1 MAGVEAV
8 FCAKICAVQLEQ
20 KLLQRNEQYSILI
33 RRKKMKK
40 LLILLVVFGMFVP
53 NVLLAVEPVKIG
65 MVTTLS
71 TKAGYL
77 GEDVRDGF
85 KLAIAQEE
93 GMLGGVPVELLVED
107 DGRDPGKAKQI
118 ADRFVKRDNVK
129 IMTGIIFSNVAL
141 AVVPKVVRGEVLY
154 ISPNAGPSDLAGKG
168 CNENYFN
175 VAYQNDNLDEVV
187 GKYVSDSGFKNVY
200 LLAPN
205 YPAGKDHLAGFK
217 RYYTGKISGE
227 VYTKLGQ
234 SDYAAEIAAL
244 RAAKPD
250 AVFFFLPGGMGIN
263 FIKQYSQAG
272 LNKTTPVFGPAFS
285 FDERLLGAVG
295 AAALGVKN
303 GSQWTHDLDNPANKQ
318 FVEAFRAAYDRTPT
332 LYASQGYEAA
342 RLIGSAL
349 KSVGGDVTKFDQLRT
364 AVRKADFESVRG
376 QFAFTSNQ
384 HPVQNLYI
392 REVVEDGKGG
402 FTNQTLKA
410 VFTNHGNAYVD
421 ECSMK

>member
-1 MAGVEAV
+1 
-8 FCAKICAVQLEQ
+8 
-20 KLLQRNEQYSILI
+20 
-33 RRKKMKK
+33 MKK
-40 LLILLVVFGMFVP
+40 LLILLVAFGMFVP

-318 FVEAFRAAYDRTPT
+318 FVEAFRAVYDRTPT

>member
-1 MAGVEAV
+1 
-8 FCAKICAVQLEQ
+8 
-20 KLLQRNEQYSILI
+20 
-33 RRKKMKK
+33 MKK
-40 LLILLVVFGMFVP
+40 LLVLLAVFGMFVP
-53 NVLLAVEPVKIG
+53 NVLLTAEPVKIG

-77 GEDVRDGF
+77 GEEVRDGF

-93 GMLGGVPVELLVED
+93 GKLGGVPVELLVED

>member
-1 MAGVEAV
+1 M
-8 FCAKICAVQLEQ
+8 
-20 KLLQRNEQYSILI
+20 
-33 RRKKMKK
+33 KKMCV
-40 LLILLVVFGMFVP
+40 LLVVCGLLVP
-53 NVLLAVEPVKIG
+53 NLALSVEPVKIG

-77 GEDVRDGF
+77 GEEVRDGF
-85 KLAIAQEE
+85 KLAIAQEQ
-93 GMLGGVPVELLVED
+93 GKLGGIPVELMVED

-118 ADRFVKRDNVK
+118 ANRFMKRDDVK

-141 AVVPKVVRGEVLY
+141 AVVPKVVRSEVLY
-154 ISPNAGPSDLAGKG
+154 ISPNAGPSALAGKG

-187 GKYVSDSGFKNVY
+187 GKYVSEAGFKNVY

-234 SDYAAEIAAL
+234 SDYAAEIATL

-263 FIKQYSQAG
+263 FLKQFSQAG
-272 LNKTTPVFGPAFS
+272 LSKTIPVFGPAFS
-285 FDERLLGAVG
+285 FDERILGAVG

-303 GSQWTHDLDNPANKQ
+303 GSQWSHDLDNPANKQ
-318 FVEAFRAAYDRTPT
+318 FVAAFKEAYDRTPT

-349 KSVGGDVTKFDQLRT
+349 KSVGGDVDKLDQLRA

-376 QFAFTSNQ
+376 KFSFATNQ
-384 HPVQNLYI
+384 HPIQNIYI

-402 FTNQTLKA
+402 YTNQTLKT
-410 VFTNHGNAYVD
+410 VFTDHGNAYVD
-421 ECSMK
+421 ACSMK

>member
-1 MAGVEAV
+1 MKNLFLVLALFSLVLPSAAQAV
-8 FCAKICAVQLEQ
+8 K
-20 KLLQRNEQYSILI
+20 
-33 RRKKMKK
+33 
-40 LLILLVVFGMFVP
+40 
-53 NVLLAVEPVKIG
+53 PVKIG

-77 GEDVRDGF
+77 GEEVRDGF

-93 GMLGGVPVELLVED
+93 GKLGGVEVDLLVED

-118 ADRFVKRDNVK
+118 ADRFMKRDDVK
-129 IMTGIIFSNVAL
+129 IMTGIIFSNVAI
-141 AVVPKVVRGEVLY
+141 AVVPKVVRSGVLY
-154 ISPNAGPSDLAGKG
+154 ISPNAGPSALAGKG
-168 CNENYFN
+168 CDKNYFN

-187 GKYVSDSGFKNVY
+187 GKYVSDAGFKNIY

-217 RYYTGKISGE
+217 RYYQGAISGE

-250 AVFFFLPGGMGIN
+250 GVFFFLPGGMGIN
-263 FIKQYSQAG
+263 FIKQFSQAG
-272 LNKTTPVFGPAFS
+272 LSKSIPVFGPAFS

-303 GSQWTHDLDNPANKQ
+303 GSQWTHDLDVPANQQ
-318 FVEAFRAAYDRTPT
+318 FVAAFREAYGRTPT

-349 KSVGGDVTKFDQLRT
+349 KSVGGDVSKLDSLR
-364 AVRKADFESVRG
+364 AALRKADFESVRG
-376 QFAFTSNQ
+376 DFAFAANQ
-384 HPVQNLYI
+384 HPIQNIYI

-402 FTNQTLKA
+402 YTNKTLQT
-410 VFTNHGNAYVD
+410 VFSAHSNAYVD
-421 ECSMK
+421 ACKMD

>member
-1 MAGVEAV
+1 
-8 FCAKICAVQLEQ
+8 
-20 KLLQRNEQYSILI
+20 
-33 RRKKMKK
+33 MKK
-40 LLILLVVFGMFVP
+40 LFILLVLF
-53 NVLLAVEPVKIG
+53 VLLLPSATWATKPVKIG

-77 GEDVRDGF
+77 GEEVRDGF

-93 GMLGGVPVELLVED
+93 GKLGGVPVELLVED

-118 ADRFVKRDNVK
+118 ADRFMKRDDVK
-129 IMTGIIFSNVAL
+129 IMTGLIFSNVAI
-141 AVVPKVVRGEVLY
+141 AVIPKVVRSEVLY
-154 ISPNAGPSDLAGKG
+154 ISPNAGPSALAGKG
-168 CNENYFN
+168 CNKNYFN

-187 GKYVSDSGFKNVY
+187 GKYVNDAGFKNVY

-217 RYYTGKISGE
+217 RYYKGAIAGE

-234 SDYAAEIAAL
+234 SDYAPEIAAL

-250 AVFFFLPGGMGIN
+250 GVFFFLPGGMGIN
-263 FIKQYSQAG
+263 FIKQFSQAG
-272 LNKTTPVFGPAFS
+272 LNKTIPVFGPAFS

-303 GSQWTHDLDNPANKQ
+303 GSQWTHDLDVPANRQ
-318 FVEAFRAAYDRTPT
+318 FVAAFREAYGRTPT
-332 LYASQGYEAA
+332 LYASQGYDAA

-349 KSVGGDVTKFDQLRT
+349 KSVQGDVSKLDALR
-364 AVRKADFESVRG
+364 AALRKADFESVRG
-376 QFAFTSNQ
+376 DFAFAANQ

-392 REVVEDGKGG
+392 REVVEDGAGG
-402 FTNQTLKA
+402 YTNKTLKT
-410 VFTNHGNAYVD
+410 VFTAHSNAYVD
-421 ECSMK
+421 ACKMD

>member
-1 MAGVEAV
+1 
-8 FCAKICAVQLEQ
+8 
-20 KLLQRNEQYSILI
+20 
-33 RRKKMKK
+33 MKK
-40 LLILLVVFGMFVP
+40 LFMVLVLF
-53 NVLLAVEPVKIG
+53 VLLLPSTTWATKPVKIG

-77 GEDVRDGF
+77 GEEVRDGF

-93 GMLGGVPVELLVED
+93 GKLGGIPVELLVED

-118 ADRFVKRDNVK
+118 ADRFMKRDDVK
-129 IMTGIIFSNVAL
+129 IMTGLIFSNVAI
-141 AVVPKVVRGEVLY
+141 AVVPKIVRSDVLY
-154 ISPNAGPSDLAGKG
+154 ISPNAGPSALAGKG
-168 CNENYFN
+168 CNKNYFN

-187 GKYVSDSGFKNVY
+187 GKYVNEAGFKNVY

-217 RYYTGKISGE
+217 RYYKGAIAGE

-234 SDYAAEIAAL
+234 SDYAPEIAAL
-244 RAAKPD
+244 RDAKPD
-250 AVFFFLPGGMGIN
+250 GVFFFLPGGMGIN
-263 FIKQYSQAG
+263 FIKQFSQAG
-272 LNKTTPVFGPAFS
+272 LNKTIPVFGPAFS

-303 GSQWTHDLDNPANKQ
+303 GSQWTHDLDVPANRQ
-318 FVEAFRAAYDRTPT
+318 FVAAFREAYGRTPT

-349 KSVGGDVTKFDQLRT
+349 KSVEGDVSKLDALR
-364 AVRKADFESVRG
+364 AALRKADFESVRG
-376 QFAFTSNQ
+376 DFAFAANQ

-392 REVVEDGKGG
+392 REVVEDGAGG
-402 FTNQTLKA
+402 YTNKTLKT
-410 VFTNHGNAYVD
+410 VFTAHSNAYVD
-421 ECSMK
+421 ACKMD